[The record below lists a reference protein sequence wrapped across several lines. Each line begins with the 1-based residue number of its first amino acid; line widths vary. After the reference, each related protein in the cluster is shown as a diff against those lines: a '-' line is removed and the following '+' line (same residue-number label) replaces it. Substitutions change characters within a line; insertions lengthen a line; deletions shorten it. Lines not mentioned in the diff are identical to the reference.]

1 MTATSHVVWMA
12 HLRTEEVLF
21 CGESLD
27 TEYAKRVLHASC
39 GSLGPRAFPDVV
51 LELREFMPPIGQ

>member
-27 TEYAKRVLHASC
+27 TEYAKTCPLCILPESWPASV
-39 GSLGPRAFPDVV
+39 S
-51 LELREFMPPIGQ
+51 